1 MFNIFCLGPQ
11 EKKARY
17 EVPQK
22 RPASHPSP
30 VKPSP
35 ATSKFYPKSLSIKD
49 ILRLG
54 RVVDNKAK
62 KILIYKFD
70 FAHMEWSSVPLQAE
84 FVIEEKEFA
93 AGGFRKAFKAT
104 SITEGFNK
112 GTWVVKSYLESAV
125 QLIKDTGQ
133 TTEEHTRKSVQ
144 MQYLARNFASQLKET
159 IAKDKLDECLCTWG
173 KQRTGSC

>member
-1 MFNIFCLGPQ
+1 M
-11 EKKARY
+11 
-17 EVPQK
+17 
-22 RPASHPSP
+22 
-30 VKPSP
+30 
-35 ATSKFYPKSLSIKD
+35 
-49 ILRLG
+49 
-54 RVVDNKAK
+54 
-62 KILIYKFD
+62 
-70 FAHMEWSSVPLQAE
+70 PLQAE

-159 IAKDKLDECLCTWG
+159 LQRTSLTNMEIRLNTSLCTWG
-173 KQRTGSC
+173 KQGTGSC

>member
-1 MFNIFCLGPQ
+1 MAASSSFFVYINCLGPQ
-11 EKKARY
+11 QKKARY

-30 VKPSP
+30 VKRSSS
-35 ATSKFYPKSLSIKD
+35 TSKFYPKSLSSKD

-70 FAHMEWSSVPLQAE
+70 FVHMEWSTVPLQAE

-112 GTWVVKSYLESAV
+112 GTWVVKSYL
-125 QLIKDTGQ
+125 IKDTGQ

-144 MQYLARNFASQLKET
+144 MQYLARNFASQVKEA
-159 IAKDKLDECLCTWG
+159 IAKDKLD
-173 KQRTGSC
+173 

>member
-11 EKKARY
+11 EKKAGY

-93 AGGFRKAFKAT
+93 ARGFRKAFKAT
-104 SITEGFNK
+104 SVTEGFNK
-112 GTWVVKSYLESAV
+112 GTCNWLLRVIWRVLF
-125 QLIKDTGQ
+125 
-133 TTEEHTRKSVQ
+133 
-144 MQYLARNFASQLKET
+144 N
-159 IAKDKLDECLCTWG
+159 
-173 KQRTGSC
+173 

>member
-11 EKKARY
+11 EKIARY

-84 FVIEEKEFA
+84 FGIEEK
-93 AGGFRKAFKAT
+93 
-104 SITEGFNK
+104 
-112 GTWVVKSYLESAV
+112 
-125 QLIKDTGQ
+125 
-133 TTEEHTRKSVQ
+133 
-144 MQYLARNFASQLKET
+144 
-159 IAKDKLDECLCTWG
+159 
-173 KQRTGSC
+173 